1 MKRYSFLSSLLLLLV
16 IFLLF
21 PETVQAGATYGL
33 CLWYQILLPSLLPFL
48 LLTGLLCR
56 MTTLVRPSRL
66 LAPFTEGV
74 LGLPRRYTCALIL
87 GLLSGMPIGA
97 SLLAAGLPKQARVP
111 LYPLLLSTCLSPGFL
126 TGYLCTHCF
135 ARPDLCLRYSLLFY
149 LLHVL
154 FTAVCFRAFWSEEC
168 PSASFGTGSE
178 HSLLPSAPLSQ
189 MLEDTISASLT
200 AITKIAVYVMA
211 FSTAAFFLR
220 NTWQLLFPQA
230 DLLIPG
236 ILCGLLEV
244 TTGCSLLYDLSLPL
258 AVRIPLL
265 TGIVAFGGLSGI
277 FQTRAMLGGR
287 PFPLLRYIKMRATIA
302 LLMAGTTFALM
313 HFHIFL

>member
-1 MKRYSFLSSLLLLLV
+1 MKRYSFLLTLLFLLL

-33 CLWYQILLPSLLPFL
+33 QLWYQILLPSLLPFL

-56 MTTLVRPSRL
+56 MTTLVRPSQI
-66 LAPFTEGV
+66 LAPFTEGI
-74 LGLPRRYTCALIL
+74 LHLPRHYTGALIL

-97 SLLAAGLPKQARVP
+97 SLLSANVPKHSRIP

-135 ARPDLCLRYSLLFY
+135 GRPDMCLRYSLLFY
-149 LLHVL
+149 LLHFL
-154 FTAVCFRAFWSEEC
+154 FTSLCFRTFWSTDC
-168 PSASFGTGSE
+168 PPLSSS
-178 HSLLPSAPLSQ
+178 HKDSSVLPSAPLAQ
-189 MLEDTISASLT
+189 MLEDTISSSLT
-200 AITKIAVYVMA
+200 SITKIAVYVMA
-211 FSTAAFFLR
+211 FSTAAFFLQDM
-220 NTWQLLFPQA
+220 WLLLFPQA
-230 DLLIPG
+230 TPLVPG
-236 ILCGLLEV
+236 ILCGILEV
-244 TTGCSLLYDLSLPL
+244 TTGCSLLYNLNLPL

-265 TGIVAFGGLSGI
+265 TGIVSFGGLSGI
-277 FQTRAMLGGR
+277 FQTRAMLEER

-313 HFHIFL
+313 HLHIFN